1 MAEIKYEYTYDVVVL
16 GAGTA
21 GAAAAIAAADLGAKV
36 LVVEQFGSAGGSGSL
51 GLVTPLMSNG
61 IKDRPQCSYIGN
73 EIIERLYQLD
83 ASDGNKRGYF
93 DPMMLSIVLEEM
105 LHERGVTMLYHTMV
119 TGVDLEE
126 LQGHTGGAAEPA
138 RRKKHITGIRVCNI
152 SGNGIV
158 HATKRYIDAT
168 GDAIV
173 CDFASL
179 PTLHGDEETHKNQP
193 CSLRYMIGGVDVE
206 AFWRYLA
213 EMRNR
218 AGLSSA
224 SGAQPAT
231 SSDTSQN
238 GVAQTPPRPEN
249 FSDAVTS
256 GERKRALKPI
266 FLKAVEA
273 GDLEEE
279 DVLYWQFFTVPGRRD
294 VLAFNCPE
302 FFDIDDI
309 TNAEKQS
316 FVQVQGKLRILR
328 HLRFYRTYL
337 ISAMVG
343 IREGRRA
350 VTEYVFTTEDAFAW
364 RKFDDAIAQS
374 NYPVDVHGRSLR
386 NHALSRDENEP
397 RKYYEIPFRSLIVKG
412 VDNLLVAG
420 RNLGAEFVAQ
430 SSVRIIPTCRSLGEA
445 AGIAAALSTN
455 DGRIVRAEM
464 EKKGAEFAK

>member
-21 GAAAAIAAADLGAKV
+21 GAAAAIAAADFGAKV

-51 GLVTPLMSNG
+51 GLVTPLMSTG

-83 ASDGNKRGYF
+83 ASDGNKRAYF

-119 TGVDLEE
+119 TGVELE
-126 LQGHTGGAAEPA
+126 GG
-138 RRKKHITGIRVCNI
+138 HITGIRVCNI

-168 GDAIV
+168 GDAVV
-173 CDFASL
+173 CDFAGL

-193 CSLRYMIGGVDVE
+193 CSLRYMIGGVDVD
-206 AFWRYLA
+206 AFWHYLA
-213 EMRNR
+213 EMRSQ
-218 AGLSSA
+218 AGLSST
-224 SGAQPAT
+224 SG
-231 SSDTSQN
+231 D
-238 GVAQTPPRPEN
+238 QTAPRPEN

-256 GERKRALKPI
+256 GERKRALKPV

-279 DVLYWQFFTVPGRRD
+279 DAIYWQFFTVPGRRD

-328 HLRFYRTYL
+328 HLRFYRKYL
-337 ISAMVG
+337 PGFEHAYIAQISAMVG

-350 VTEYVFTTEDAFAW
+350 ITEYIFTTEDAFAW
-364 RKFDDAIAQS
+364 RKFDDAVSQS

-455 DGRIVRAEM
+455 DGWIVRAEM